1 MPNITVFIPTEKM
14 PSDVQLAKLSE
25 QCTDLCTGLLQAT
38 LTNVHIIFVGVRPG
52 RGHPV
57 FAEIQF
63 RQTPFRTPSVM
74 DQFMAALEITINQCT
89 DLTARIRCFGYDAS
103 SIYARN

>member
-1 MPNITVFIPTEKM
+1 MPNITVFIPTELM
-14 PSDVQLAKLSE
+14 PSDVQLAELSE

-38 LTNVHIIFVGVRPG
+38 LTNVHIVYVGVRHG
-52 RGHPV
+52 RGHPA
-57 FAEIQF
+57 FADIQF

-74 DQFMAALEITINQCT
+74 DQFMEALEIAIRKSTA
-89 DLTARIRCFGYDAS
+89 LTARIRCFGYDAS

>member
-1 MPNITVFIPTEKM
+1 MPNITVFFPTEQM
-14 PSDVQLAKLSE
+14 PSDVQLAELSE

-38 LTNVHIIFVGVRPG
+38 LTNVHVIFVGVRHG
-52 RGHPV
+52 RGHPA
-57 FAEIQF
+57 FADIQF

-74 DQFMAALEITINQCT
+74 DQFMAAFEIAIRKSTA
-89 DLTARIRCFGYDAS
+89 LTARIRCFGYDAA